1 MSQQLIAILSVGV
14 GIGALN
20 LVIIG
25 WLLRAISQSDQRTEA
40 HIRER
45 FEAQEKRNQERFEAQ
60 EKRNQERFE
69 AQEKRTDGIE
79 QGMDRIEQRI
89 DAQDER
95 TRSVEEHVHS
105 IDNQLARIGGL
116 LDGLREAIVQ
126 RASRE

>member
-1 MSQQLIAILSVGV
+1 MSQELIAILSVGV

-25 WLLRAISQSDQRTEA
+25 WLLRAISQSEQRTEA

-60 EKRNQERFE
+60 EKRM
-69 AQEKRTDGIE
+69 DGIE
-79 QGMDRIEQRI
+79 QRMDRIEQRI